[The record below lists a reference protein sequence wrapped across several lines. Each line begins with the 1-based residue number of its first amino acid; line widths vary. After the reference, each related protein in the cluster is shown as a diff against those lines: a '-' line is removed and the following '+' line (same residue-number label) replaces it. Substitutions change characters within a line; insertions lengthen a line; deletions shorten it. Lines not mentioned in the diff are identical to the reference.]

1 MRSNNL
7 NIANTLIKAV
17 GNLNIVDA
25 MGHTPG
31 FYMVLY
37 LELNIFKL
45 LKHVFLNLI

>member
-1 MRSNNL
+1 MRLNNL
-7 NIANTLIKAV
+7 NITNTLIKANA
-17 GNLNIVDA
+17 NLNILDA

>member
-1 MRSNNL
+1 VRSNNL

-31 FYMVLY
+31 FYGF
-37 LELNIFKL
+37 IFR
-45 LKHVFLNLI
+45 I